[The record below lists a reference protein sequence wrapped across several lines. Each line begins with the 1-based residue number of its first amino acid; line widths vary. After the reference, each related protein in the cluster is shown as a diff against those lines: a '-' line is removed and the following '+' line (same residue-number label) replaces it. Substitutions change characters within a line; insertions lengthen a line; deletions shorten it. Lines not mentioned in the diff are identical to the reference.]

1 VWNRLVTAPWWA
13 LSLLSG
19 SAYALAN
26 VLTGRHVGDESWT
39 EAVVSG
45 LVVGAVFGAVMGPVA
60 ARMNRRFREAAGDV
74 PRDQWRRVARSARRG
89 PVPEDPQ
96 LRRAAR
102 RVALQQ
108 REQMV
113 SQRRW
118 VLPLLGVVTAFLL
131 WVALRDGRADPVTWL
146 VIVLLLGLIATHLLM
161 ARHLTRRAELLAD
174 PPGEQRRT

>member
-1 VWNRLVTAPWWA
+1 MWNRLVTAPWWA

-26 VLTGRHVGDESWT
+26 VLTGRYVGDESWT

-60 ARMNRRFREAAGDV
+60 ARMNRRFREAAGDI
-74 PRDQWRRVARSARRG
+74 PREQWRLVARLARRG

-96 LRRAAR
+96 VRRAAH
-102 RVALQQ
+102 RVAQQQ
-108 REQMV
+108 RDQL
-113 SQRRW
+113 SAQRW
-118 VLPLLGVVTAFLL
+118 WLLPPLGVVTAFLL

-146 VIVLLLGLIATHLLM
+146 VIVLLLGLIATHLLL
-161 ARHLTRRAELLAD
+161 ARHLTRRAELLAE
-174 PPGEQRRT
+174 PPD